1 MHELS
6 IAANLIEVASDV
18 AREQVASR
26 VTRIHVRLG
35 VLCGIMRAL
44 YFCFGSAAKGTL
56 CEGAILE
63 IEEVPLTAYCP
74 RCDARKTPSG
84 RHNFRCPTC
93 GSPTPRVLSGREMQ
107 IVAVGLAPPTDQ
119 PIPAQ
124 SPKRG
129 QRRASQRQ

>member
-1 MHELS
+1 NGM
-6 IAANLIEVASDV
+6 EVGRDGG
-18 AREQVASR
+18 REQGACR

-93 GSPTPRVLSGREMQ
+93 GSPAPRVLSGREVQ
-107 IVAVGLAPPTDQ
+107 IVAVGPPPPTDQ
-119 PIPAQ
+119 PTPAQ
-124 SPKRG
+124 SPHR
-129 QRRASQRQ
+129 QHRRATQSPSDAQ